1 MSRIVIYGKGKTG
14 QALMS
19 LANKE
24 GKTAVFYDDVTGFD
38 DGGDFCKSDVVLLS
52 PGVPPFAKGRKR
64 AKKVG
69 TQIVSEHE
77 YCFCRCASKIVSVTG
92 TNGKTTTCEMI
103 HKILGAKSVLL
114 GNGGTPFSSAIG
126 NLSAEQIVVLESSSF
141 QLADVKTFA
150 PYVSVVTSVGCDHIN
165 YHGSEY
171 AYKKAKTNN
180 FIRQSKTDFA
190 LFNCD
195 DCGSLAMASMSQA
208 TTLFYSASN
217 KYANCYFDGE
227 CVAINIGGST
237 EKAEAPYLNGWYEHN
252 VCNACGAIL
261 AAVVCGCDFSFAA
274 KSLKDYSFLPHRLQV
289 VGNIG
294 SVRFVDDSKAT
305 NVHATLAAIK
315 SVKGNVALIVGGS
328 DKGESFDGLF
338 KNMPNSVVGVFAVG
352 ATANKICQC
361 ATGYAFSV
369 RVYDELRDVVR
380 AAYSLAKKYESC
392 TVLMSNA
399 CASFDKYYGY
409 DQRGEHF
416 CRCVAEIADE
426 TK

>member
-14 QALMS
+14 QSLMS
-19 LANKE
+19 LANNE
-24 GKTAVFYDDVTGFD
+24 GKTAVFYDDIAGFD
-38 DGGDFCKSDVVLLS
+38 GGGDFCKSGIVLLS
-52 PGVPPFAKGRKR
+52 PGVPPFAQGRKR

-69 TQIVSEHE
+69 AQIVSELE
-77 YCFCRCASKIVSVTG
+77 FCFCRCPSKIVSVTG

-114 GNGGTPFSSAIG
+114 GNGGVPFSSAIG
-126 NLSAEQIVVLESSSF
+126 NLSEEQTIVLESSSF

-150 PYVSVVTSVGCDHIN
+150 PRVSVVTSVGCDHIN
-165 YHGSEY
+165 YHGCES
-171 AYKKAKTNN
+171 AYRKAKTNN

-195 DCGSLAMASMSQA
+195 DGGSLAMASLSPA
-208 TTLFYSASN
+208 TTLFYSATN
-217 KYANCYFDGE
+217 RYANCYFDGK
-227 CVAINIGGST
+227 CVILNIGGLVQ
-237 EKAEAPYLNGWYEHN
+237 KAEAVYLNNWYEHN

-261 AAVVCGCDFSFAA
+261 AAVVCGCDFSFAVQ
-274 KSLKDYSFLPHRLQV
+274 SLKDYLFLPHRLQV

-305 NVHATLAAIK
+305 NVHAALAAIK

-352 ATANKICQC
+352 ATANKISQC
-361 ATGYAFSV
+361 AAGYAFSV
-369 RVYDELRDVVR
+369 RVCDELSDAVR

-399 CASFDKYYGY
+399 CASFDKYHGY
-409 DQRGEHF
+409 DERGEHF

>member
-14 QALMS
+14 QSLMS
-19 LANKE
+19 LAKKE
-24 GKTAVFYDDVTGFD
+24 GETAVFYDDATGFN

-52 PGVPPFAKGRKR
+52 PGVPQFAQGRKR
-64 AKKVG
+64 AKIVG
-69 TQIVSEHE
+69 AQIVSELE
-77 YCFCRCASKIVSVTG
+77 YCFCRCPSKIVSVTG

-114 GNGGTPFSSAIG
+114 GNGGVPFSSAIG

-150 PYVSVVTSVGCDHIN
+150 PHVSLVTSVGCDHIN
-165 YHGSEY
+165 YHGSES
-171 AYKKAKTNN
+171 AYIKAKTNN
-180 FIRQSKTDFA
+180 FIRQSKGDFA

-195 DCGSLAMASMSQA
+195 DSGSLAIALRSQSR
-208 TTLFYSASN
+208 TLFYSATN
-217 KYANCYFDGE
+217 KYANCYFDGK
-227 CVAINIGGST
+227 CVILNIGGLVQKT
-237 EKAEAPYLNGWYEHN
+237 EAFYLNNWYEHN
-252 VCNACGAIL
+252 VCNACGAVL
-261 AAVVCGCDFSFAA
+261 AAVVCGCDFSFAVQ
-274 KSLKDYSFLPHRLQV
+274 SLNDFVFLPHRLQV

-294 SVRFVDDSKAT
+294 AVRFVDDSKAT

-328 DKGESFDGLF
+328 DKCEQFDGLF

-352 ATANKICQC
+352 ATASKICQC
-361 ATGYAFSV
+361 ANNYSFSV
-369 RVYDELRDVVR
+369 CEYNELCGAVR
-380 AAYSLAKKYESC
+380 AAYSLAKKYKSC

-399 CASFDKYYGY
+399 CASFDKYHGY
-409 DQRGEHF
+409 DERGEHF

-426 TK
+426 AK